1 ARCQGSGI
9 AGPAESMPK
18 RILVVEDDP
27 DHRRIVTK
35 VLTREGYDV
44 IEAATGVAAVAAA
57 REDRPDLIIMDLA
70 LPGLD
75 GFEASRRIKAA
86 PDSADIPIVALT
98 AFAMRGDEER
108 ARAAVEQQR
117 PDLVLLDVMMP
128 QMSGMEVL
136 DRLRANPATA
146 GVPVIL
152 VTAKDQD
159 EDLLA
164 GYKYGADYY
173 ITKPFSAKQLLYG
186 IGLV

>member
-1 ARCQGSGI
+1 MSAV
-9 AGPAESMPK
+9 
-18 RILVVEDDP
+18 ILVVDDNEDNVD
-27 DHRRIVTK
+27 I
-35 VLTREGYDV
+35 
-44 IEAATGVAAVAAA
+44 A
-57 REDRPDLIIMDLA
+57 RQMLLSR
-70 LPGLD
+70 
-75 GFEASRRIKAA
+75 GFEVRVAYNGPS
-86 PDSADIPIVALT
+86 ALT
-98 AFAMRGDEER
+98 S
-108 ARAAVEQQR
+108 VEQQR
-117 PDLVLLDVMMP
+117 PDLILLDIMMP

-186 IGLV
+186 IGLVLGGDARG

>member
-1 ARCQGSGI
+1 VSAV
-9 AGPAESMPK
+9 
-18 RILVVEDDP
+18 ILVVDDNA
-27 DHRRIVTK
+27 DNVDI
-35 VLTREGYDV
+35 
-44 IEAATGVAAVAAA
+44 A
-57 REDRPDLIIMDLA
+57 RQMLLSR
-70 LPGLD
+70 
-75 GFEASRRIKAA
+75 GFEVRVAYNG
-86 PDSADIPIVALT
+86 PGALT
-98 AFAMRGDEER
+98 S
-108 ARAAVEQQR
+108 VEQQR
-117 PDLVLLDVMMP
+117 PDLILLDIMMP

-186 IGLV
+186 IGLVLGTERPD

>member
-1 ARCQGSGI
+1 MSTL
-9 AGPAESMPK
+9 
-18 RILVVEDDP
+18 ILVVDD
-27 DHRRIVTK
+27 DQDNVT
-35 VLTREGYDV
+35 
-44 IEAATGVAAVAAA
+44 IA
-57 REDRPDLIIMDLA
+57 REILLSR
-70 LPGLD
+70 
-75 GFEASRRIKAA
+75 GFEVRVAYNGPSALAS
-86 PDSADIPIVALT
+86 
-98 AFAMRGDEER
+98 
-108 ARAAVEQQR
+108 VEQQR

-186 IGLV
+186 IGLVLGTERPE

>member
-1 ARCQGSGI
+1 VSTL
-9 AGPAESMPK
+9 
-18 RILVVEDDP
+18 ILVVDD
-27 DHRRIVTK
+27 DQDNVT
-35 VLTREGYDV
+35 
-44 IEAATGVAAVAAA
+44 IA
-57 REDRPDLIIMDLA
+57 REILLSR
-70 LPGLD
+70 
-75 GFEASRRIKAA
+75 GFEVRVAYNGPSALAS
-86 PDSADIPIVALT
+86 
-98 AFAMRGDEER
+98 
-108 ARAAVEQQR
+108 VEQQR

-186 IGLV
+186 IGLVLGTERPD

>member
-1 ARCQGSGI
+1 MSTL
-9 AGPAESMPK
+9 
-18 RILVVEDDP
+18 ILVVDD
-27 DHRRIVTK
+27 DQDNVT
-35 VLTREGYDV
+35 
-44 IEAATGVAAVAAA
+44 IA
-57 REDRPDLIIMDLA
+57 REILLSR
-70 LPGLD
+70 
-75 GFEASRRIKAA
+75 GFEVRVAYNGPSALAS
-86 PDSADIPIVALT
+86 
-98 AFAMRGDEER
+98 
-108 ARAAVEQQR
+108 VEQQR

-186 IGLV
+186 IGLVLGTERSE

>member
-1 ARCQGSGI
+1 MSAV
-9 AGPAESMPK
+9 
-18 RILVVEDDP
+18 ILVVDDNEDNVD
-27 DHRRIVTK
+27 I
-35 VLTREGYDV
+35 
-44 IEAATGVAAVAAA
+44 A
-57 REDRPDLIIMDLA
+57 RQMLLSR
-70 LPGLD
+70 
-75 GFEASRRIKAA
+75 GFEVRVAYNGPS
-86 PDSADIPIVALT
+86 ALT
-98 AFAMRGDEER
+98 S
-108 ARAAVEQQR
+108 VEQQR
-117 PDLVLLDVMMP
+117 PDLILLDIMMP

-186 IGLV
+186 IGLVLGTERPD

>member
-1 ARCQGSGI
+1 MSAL
-9 AGPAESMPK
+9 
-18 RILVVEDDP
+18 ILVVDDNA
-27 DHRRIVTK
+27 DNVNI
-35 VLTREGYDV
+35 
-44 IEAATGVAAVAAA
+44 A
-57 REDRPDLIIMDLA
+57 REILLSR
-70 LPGLD
+70 
-75 GFEASRRIKAA
+75 GFEVRVAYNGQSALAS
-86 PDSADIPIVALT
+86 
-98 AFAMRGDEER
+98 
-108 ARAAVEQQR
+108 VEQQR
-117 PDLVLLDVMMP
+117 PDLVLLDIMMP

-186 IGLV
+186 IGLVLGTERPD

>member
-1 ARCQGSGI
+1 
-9 AGPAESMPK
+9 
-18 RILVVEDDP
+18 
-27 DHRRIVTK
+27 
-35 VLTREGYDV
+35 
-44 IEAATGVAAVAAA
+44 
-57 REDRPDLIIMDLA
+57 
-70 LPGLD
+70 
-75 GFEASRRIKAA
+75 
-86 PDSADIPIVALT
+86 
-98 AFAMRGDEER
+98 
-108 ARAAVEQQR
+108 
-117 PDLVLLDVMMP
+117 MMP

-186 IGLV
+186 IGLVLGTERPD

>member
-1 ARCQGSGI
+1 VSAL
-9 AGPAESMPK
+9 
-18 RILVVEDDP
+18 ILVVDDNA
-27 DHRRIVTK
+27 DNVNI
-35 VLTREGYDV
+35 
-44 IEAATGVAAVAAA
+44 A
-57 REDRPDLIIMDLA
+57 REILLSR
-70 LPGLD
+70 
-75 GFEASRRIKAA
+75 GFEVRVAYDGQSALAS
-86 PDSADIPIVALT
+86 
-98 AFAMRGDEER
+98 
-108 ARAAVEQQR
+108 VEQQR
-117 PDLVLLDVMMP
+117 PDLVLLDIMMP

-186 IGLV
+186 IGLVLGTERPD

>member
-1 ARCQGSGI
+1 MSAV
-9 AGPAESMPK
+9 
-18 RILVVEDDP
+18 ILVVDDNEDNVD
-27 DHRRIVTK
+27 I
-35 VLTREGYDV
+35 
-44 IEAATGVAAVAAA
+44 A
-57 REDRPDLIIMDLA
+57 RQMLLSR
-70 LPGLD
+70 
-75 GFEASRRIKAA
+75 GFEVRVAYNGPSALAS
-86 PDSADIPIVALT
+86 
-98 AFAMRGDEER
+98 
-108 ARAAVEQQR
+108 VEQQR

-186 IGLV
+186 IGLVLGTERPE

>member
-1 ARCQGSGI
+1 VSTL
-9 AGPAESMPK
+9 
-18 RILVVEDDP
+18 ILVVDDNQ
-27 DHRRIVTK
+27 DNVNI
-35 VLTREGYDV
+35 
-44 IEAATGVAAVAAA
+44 A
-57 REDRPDLIIMDLA
+57 REILLSR
-70 LPGLD
+70 
-75 GFEASRRIKAA
+75 GFEVRVAYNGPSALAS
-86 PDSADIPIVALT
+86 
-98 AFAMRGDEER
+98 
-108 ARAAVEQQR
+108 VEQQR

-186 IGLV
+186 IGLVLGTERPD

>member
-1 ARCQGSGI
+1 
-9 AGPAESMPK
+9 MNTL
-18 RILVVEDDP
+18 ILVVDDNQ
-27 DHRRIVTK
+27 DNVNI
-35 VLTREGYDV
+35 
-44 IEAATGVAAVAAA
+44 A
-57 REDRPDLIIMDLA
+57 REILLSR
-70 LPGLD
+70 
-75 GFEASRRIKAA
+75 GFEVRVAYNGPSALAS
-86 PDSADIPIVALT
+86 
-98 AFAMRGDEER
+98 
-108 ARAAVEQQR
+108 VEQQR

-128 QMSGMEVL
+128 QMNGMEVL

-186 IGLV
+186 IGLVLGTERPD

>member
-1 ARCQGSGI
+1 VSAV
-9 AGPAESMPK
+9 
-18 RILVVEDDP
+18 ILVVDDNEDNVDIA
-27 DHRRIVTK
+27 RQMLLSRGFEV
-35 VLTREGYDV
+35 R
-44 IEAATGVAAVAAA
+44 VAYNGPSALASVEQ
-57 REDRPDLIIMDLA
+57 RRPDLI
-70 LPGLD
+70 
-75 GFEASRRIKAA
+75 
-86 PDSADIPIVALT
+86 
-98 AFAMRGDEER
+98 
-108 ARAAVEQQR
+108 
-117 PDLVLLDVMMP
+117 LLDIMMP

-186 IGLV
+186 IGLVLGTERPE

>member
-1 ARCQGSGI
+1 MSTL
-9 AGPAESMPK
+9 
-18 RILVVEDDP
+18 ILVVDDNQ
-27 DHRRIVTK
+27 DNVNI
-35 VLTREGYDV
+35 
-44 IEAATGVAAVAAA
+44 A
-57 REDRPDLIIMDLA
+57 REILLSR
-70 LPGLD
+70 
-75 GFEASRRIKAA
+75 GFEVRVAYNGPSALAS
-86 PDSADIPIVALT
+86 
-98 AFAMRGDEER
+98 
-108 ARAAVEQQR
+108 VEQQR

-186 IGLV
+186 IGLVLGTERPD

>member
-1 ARCQGSGI
+1 MA
-9 AGPAESMPK
+9 K
-18 RILVVEDDP
+18 RILVVEDDA
-27 DHRRIVTK
+27 DNRRIVAK
-35 VLTREGYDV
+35 VLTGEGYEV
-44 IEAATGVAAVAAA
+44 IEVATGAEAVAAVH
-57 REDRPDLIIMDLA
+57 
-70 LPGLD
+70 
-75 GFEASRRIKAA
+75 
-86 PDSADIPIVALT
+86 
-98 AFAMRGDEER
+98 
-108 ARAAVEQQR
+108 QQR
-117 PDLVLLDVMMP
+117 PDLILLDIMMP

-186 IGLV
+186 IGLVLGTERPD

>member
-1 ARCQGSGI
+1 MSTL
-9 AGPAESMPK
+9 
-18 RILVVEDDP
+18 ILVVDDNA
-27 DHRRIVTK
+27 DNVNI
-35 VLTREGYDV
+35 
-44 IEAATGVAAVAAA
+44 A
-57 REDRPDLIIMDLA
+57 REILLSR
-70 LPGLD
+70 
-75 GFEASRRIKAA
+75 GFEVRVAYNGPSALAS
-86 PDSADIPIVALT
+86 
-98 AFAMRGDEER
+98 
-108 ARAAVEQQR
+108 VEQQR

-186 IGLV
+186 IGLVLGTERPD

>member
-1 ARCQGSGI
+1 
-9 AGPAESMPK
+9 MNTL
-18 RILVVEDDP
+18 ILVVDD
-27 DHRRIVTK
+27 DQDNVNI
-35 VLTREGYDV
+35 
-44 IEAATGVAAVAAA
+44 A
-57 REDRPDLIIMDLA
+57 REILLSR
-70 LPGLD
+70 
-75 GFEASRRIKAA
+75 GFEVRVAYNGPSALAS
-86 PDSADIPIVALT
+86 
-98 AFAMRGDEER
+98 
-108 ARAAVEQQR
+108 VEQQR

-186 IGLV
+186 IGLVLGTERPD

>member
-1 ARCQGSGI
+1 
-9 AGPAESMPK
+9 MNTL
-18 RILVVEDDP
+18 ILVVDDNQ
-27 DHRRIVTK
+27 DNVNI
-35 VLTREGYDV
+35 
-44 IEAATGVAAVAAA
+44 A
-57 REDRPDLIIMDLA
+57 REILLSR
-70 LPGLD
+70 
-75 GFEASRRIKAA
+75 GFEVRVAYNGQSALAS
-86 PDSADIPIVALT
+86 
-98 AFAMRGDEER
+98 
-108 ARAAVEQQR
+108 VEQQR

-159 EDLLA
+159 EDILA

-186 IGLV
+186 IGLVLGTERPD

>member
-1 ARCQGSGI
+1 MSTL
-9 AGPAESMPK
+9 
-18 RILVVEDDP
+18 ILVVDD
-27 DHRRIVTK
+27 DQDNVT
-35 VLTREGYDV
+35 
-44 IEAATGVAAVAAA
+44 IA
-57 REDRPDLIIMDLA
+57 REILLSRGFEVRVAYNGPSALASVEQRRPDLI
-70 LPGLD
+70 
-75 GFEASRRIKAA
+75 
-86 PDSADIPIVALT
+86 
-98 AFAMRGDEER
+98 
-108 ARAAVEQQR
+108 
-117 PDLVLLDVMMP
+117 LLDIMMP

-186 IGLV
+186 IGLVLGTERPD